1 VSHWTQTLWFRFLA
15 RLLSVFLVFQG
26 TPPLRLSLPDI
37 DPFFLLGI
45 STVQA
50 QEVPEWLVSTVDAN
64 HEDRFIQ
71 EKIAQ
76 LGPGIEAAFAFVR
89 GEIGFEAYTGSLR
102 GARGTLWSDA
112 GNSLDQASLLIAL
125 LRGQGIG
132 ARYVRGTLDEADAK
146 VLITSMFDP
155 ELMAQAV
162 GYIPEEY
169 EKADPVNDADL
180 IAEVTDHWWVELEDG
195 TQLDPSFSDST
206 VWGAPSSTH
215 FDVPEVHR
223 HKVTVRLKVE
233 SHNMLSQF
241 TDNVPLEQKFS
252 AAELY
257 GKPLT
262 LGHYVNTHK
271 PLALIGGL
279 ITHNYAPYILLDDN
293 SESIEGQTM
302 IRGNDYQE
310 FFSSLIPMANTMLT
324 RLTLELGLESPN
336 KEARVLK
343 RDLLDRVGFAAR
355 HGLSAPGVAD
365 TERPA
370 INQYDVTTINI
381 VSGSVNDELMGIQL
395 ASSLDEEG
403 YDLMLLSETLLNKD
417 PASFTSDED
426 DLLGQLVKYQT
437 RQNIAKTRLLAT
449 NYLVTSDELARS
461 TAKQHIVK
469 FYHDAPRVILSF
481 DEYQVNVNDTMTN
494 RFGIDLLLDSTKAVA
509 YPGQNR
515 DASIVA
521 KIWRGLENN
530 LAETEAVRTFTE
542 GLESEISLY
551 STYEVF
557 EEAHKAGLG
566 TVVLYG
572 HQDISRRLD
581 NLDMSAEARARIGDA
596 LRSGKSVTVPSGMVT
611 INGNQTIGWY
621 ENNPETGEFI
631 GVLEN
636 GRHGSLAE
644 YASILR
650 IRTQVV
656 GLQIRQFV
664 MSFARVVVRN
674 LTRIKNKIW
683 DLYKKFPD
691 EWKPDPVGLAT
702 EITKEVVKQGAVGAA
717 QGVAEGLADAFVESI
732 EESIIEAYKDD
743 IKARLNEE
751 LGGDAGTQ
759 LLKDLEGPLGN
770 LNQYMSAESYVKD
783 VKSITNTSLDINL
796 DLKKIAKQANKAM
809 IMDWIKL
816 NVPNLTKGQLS
827 QLELD
832 IESHTNAGMKKG
844 ITTVAGKGIGGIIGA
859 PIRGGANLIFKNITK
874 NLVKDKIKPIVREN
888 LKIDTIVGGANQTIF
903 DISAYASEE
912 LESFFNKG
920 SVIDIAGT
928 DYEVVNLLFVPALT
942 KESEVSNST
951 LGLSVVSDDLFSV
964 KLAQGQVPSAFRVQ
978 IENLGSSGNFVV
990 GTVAP
995 AGWEIL
1001 TARDSITVPFS
1012 STGVVSVFLRPL
1024 VSTTVPIP
1032 GTSVD
1037 FSVTAELAGNPSTR
1051 LTKDVDFIMPEVH
1064 ALTASADPVSLYA
1077 TPNGDVQT
1085 NLTFTNTGNVAQTV
1099 TLGLDLP
1106 AGWTADDL
1114 GSAPTLDPGE
1124 SVTRTLTFT
1133 AQGLDLD
1140 SDHYVAV
1147 TAIFGASGE
1156 FETRVPLHLHVAAP
1170 GSLQALHAA
1179 TDADALGRPELAGTL
1194 ETLGQD
1200 LSTLYQDLGSAP
1212 HKSRLLASLDTLAA
1226 QLDDPL
1232 LAPFTPDIDT
1242 ARQAIADST
1251 PATLETALDDL
1262 GTTLTAFGDQLAAM
1276 ADHDFELAL
1285 QPNNAE
1291 AQPQSPTDFGLY
1303 LKNRGTE
1310 STVYNLSLAG
1320 VPVGITATL
1329 SQDSV
1334 TLPAGFA
1341 VEPGVTGTHHL
1352 PIAIDVTLTQPAD
1365 ELTAFE
1371 FELVVTADGAPEV
1384 QRSTYG
1390 SFTSRD
1396 ELVSVLSVTSA
1407 PAFTD
1412 PGGSVDVTTRLLN
1425 ALNRER
1431 DLLVSYRVKNTGG
1444 AELFSSAPQ
1453 AVQMSVL
1460 SSVATVALGAF
1471 DTSGLPLGSY
1481 TLEVSVTESDGTPLP
1496 GGSGSGTLMV
1506 GSPLNAT
1513 LSADPDSLPAGD
1525 GQAAVTLQI
1534 DSLVNYDANGIGL
1547 IGLTDTLGG
1556 GRSVAVRGDY
1566 AYLGGTEGVTVLN
1579 ISTPQDPLIVHTFG
1593 LAGNNRTWIKDD
1605 TLLVANERDLYV
1617 YGLTDPEQPELLA
1630 SAASGVTGTHAS
1642 GFYVQGDLAF
1652 INTIIFIWGS
1662 SFVGIRGDTIIYDLG
1677 DPLNPQS
1684 LGLFYNTP
1692 QGSYPQWPGSNY
1704 FIGESAVG
1712 KDDVVYLMSSSAETA
1727 AVGGTGRLRMLD
1739 VSDPQNVTEAG
1750 VFDLPGSVLLG
1761 GMAIQ
1766 GNRALVV
1773 GTDGPFVISD
1783 GSPLQSGQ
1791 MTLHLLD
1798 VSDPLN
1804 PTILGSELLAGE
1816 GLYKFL
1822 LFSVRSVTDELFV
1835 IEDILLNGQA
1845 KLRLVDTS
1853 DPANL
1858 RVIDI
1863 DTASVV
1869 GGALFNSGL
1878 LYTASDSGLGIY
1890 DLGGLTGIPV
1900 TAQVQVPND
1909 GSAVILPGSFNRAPD
1924 STTPGAGFDTL
1935 QWDLLLQTGQLSH
1948 VLNWQVQLDGLQPG
1962 EARDAALGAAVDFT
1976 AWGSAGSID
1985 LPAASVA
1992 VEQIVALTPDSRTM
2006 RPGEESLYTVTLMN
2020 PTATAVT
2027 YDLGLQGLPPEWV
2040 TLQASVE
2047 VPAAGSIDLPLA
2059 VRADALASL
2068 GEHGFA
2074 LTATTADGARGLA
2087 YSSLILEGTAVIQ
2100 AEIHGVVITL
2110 TPLQDTA
2117 GQGTGAT
2124 YRVRITNTGNVTE
2137 TYELTGQLPVGIQ
2150 GVFGEASVTVAPGL
2164 DNYREVLLTLT
2175 APSGTA
2181 AGGQDFNVTATSTGT
2196 SGVTDQAVGTLSVSG
2211 FGVDVALTALAARPD
2226 STFLMRVTN
2235 TGQSLDTFDLSLG
2248 GVLAPAATL
2257 EITEVTLAAG
2267 ASQDVT
2273 VTVIDIDFA
2282 YPGSL
2287 DLVVIATSRG
2297 DSNVQDRAAAAI
2309 DIPQSQGLTV
2319 TLDPVEVELPG
2330 VGDGAFLV
2338 LVQNSGNSE
2347 DAYSA
2352 AITGTDGAIS
2362 AASLDGLDGQ
2372 PTQSIPSFRLPG
2384 LATGAILLNVSLS
2397 SFGEGTVDVTIH
2409 SQSNALISGTVT
2421 ARLKTANQNPVAD
2434 PGADRTVHLGD
2445 LVQLDGSNSTDP
2457 DQGPSP
2463 LAYAWSFIAV
2473 PPGSTL
2479 DDQAIADANTV
2490 SASFTPDLTGQYR
2503 VQLIVSDG
2511 LLSDSREVAFQV
2523 ENQVPVADAGPD
2535 LSVLIGEALILNG
2548 SSSHDPDRD
2557 LIRYRWTLAQTPAGS
2572 ALVQDD
2578 IGNATT
2584 PEPSFMPDL
2593 AGLYELAL
2601 VVTDGD
2607 LESNPDPIRISAYD
2621 VDLPPQADAG
2631 PDRNALVGDQAV
2643 VDGSG
2648 SYDPDAAPQP
2658 LTYRWTFASLPPGS
2672 ALDDAAI
2679 SNAASAVASFLP
2691 DVAGTYSLDLEV
2703 SDGLVQHS
2711 DQISVHCYL
2720 VETPPNA
2727 DAGDDTLAG
2736 KGILVSLDAGASFD
2750 PDTPAQ
2756 GLSYT
2761 WSFVSIPEGSG
2772 LDNADLSN
2780 ANTATPGFTPDVEG
2794 RYVLRLT
2801 LSDGTGEDSDNVMV
2815 SAKAGSG
2822 GDVVGAGGGGFG
2834 WLELWL
2840 LLTWLG
2846 IAGALRGRRRFG
2858 QLAVALMLA
2867 FLVTGGGLFSRPTQA
2882 DDGPWYMGVSVGAS
2896 KSAAD
2901 AAELDANL
2909 AALGYSTTTTLDNT
2923 DIGWKLFGGYQ
2934 WNPNLAVEAALVDL
2948 GQVTSRI
2955 SGNFGDLDA
2964 FVADVARVHPYSA
2977 RGISASIIGELPV
2990 AQRFRLFG
2998 KAGLFF
3004 WDADID
3010 ARFEVG
3016 GQPISF
3022 DSKQGVDPVFGA
3034 GVKFHINK
3042 KTAVRVEWERYEIDR
3057 DSVQL
3062 FSAGVEYRFP

>member
-1 VSHWTQTLWFRFLA
+1 MWRNPQAPHLTGDRLGRAPVSHWTQTLWFRFLA

-26 TPPLRLSLPDI
+26 APPLRLSLPEI

-50 QEVPEWLVSTVDAN
+50 QGVPEWLVSTVDAN

-76 LGPGIEAAFAFVR
+76 LGPGAGAAFAFVR
-89 GEIGFEAYTGSLR
+89 DEIGYEAYTGSLR

-125 LRGQGIG
+125 LRGQGIE
-132 ARYVRGTLDEADAK
+132 ARYVQGTLSDADAK
-146 VLITSMFDP
+146 VLVLSMFDP
-155 ELMAQAV
+155 EILANAV
-162 GYIPEEY
+162 GNIPERY
-169 EKADPVNDADL
+169 PKADPGSDFGL
-180 IAEVTDHWWVELEDG
+180 IAKAKDHWWVELEDG
-195 TQLDPSFSDST
+195 TQLDPVFADGLARGTPTST
-206 VWGAPSSTH
+206 Y
-215 FDVPEVHR
+215 FEVPDAQR
-223 HKVTVRLKVE
+223 HKVVIRLRAE
-233 SHNMLSQF
+233 FHNVLSNF
-241 TDNVPLEQKFS
+241 TYQTPLEHSFS
-252 AAELY
+252 TPELY
-257 GKPLT
+257 GKAVT
-262 LGHYVNTHK
+262 LGHFVNSHQ
-271 PLALIGGL
+271 PPALIGGFKTYTYSPWL
-279 ITHNYAPYILLDDN
+279 MVDDN
-293 SESIEGQTM
+293 DTDRNNNHL
-302 IRGNDYQE
+302 IRGDNYQE
-310 FFSSLIPMANTMLT
+310 FFANLPPVLANSTLT
-324 RLTLELGLESPN
+324 RLTLEMETQDPG
-336 KEARVLK
+336 KEQELRT
-343 RDLLDRVGFAAR
+343 RDLLDRLGFAAR
-355 HGLSAPGVAD
+355 HGMGPSQAVDSENPAL
-365 TERPA
+365 TE
-370 INQYDVTTINI
+370 
-381 VSGSVNDELMGIQL
+381 
-395 ASSLDEEG
+395 LD
-403 YDLMLLSETLLNKD
+403 LVTLLITPGFVVPELVPSHQQAVLDLTDEGSALGPEIEVLINKD
-417 PASFTSDED
+417 PAQITAQDKE
-426 DLLGQLVKYQT
+426 LVKDYNDLN
-437 RQNIAKTRLLAT
+437 RAMLIAEGGFLTTAFQLESDFAIRKMRDSHLTLAYYDSPRITLFRSRTIQDGVDSRLQM
-449 NYLVTSDELARS
+449 ELDLRRN
-461 TAKQHIVK
+461 HI
-469 FYHDAPRVILSF
+469 
-481 DEYQVNVNDTMTN
+481 
-494 RFGIDLLLDSTKAVA
+494 KALP
-509 YPGQNR
+509 YPGQNAFNR
-515 DASIVA
+515 FTFNMSKGSWDSKLEHAIVERLLAAQNPDVRIAASPIAVFRAA
-521 KIWRGLENN
+521 KAQGIP
-530 LAETEAVRTFTE
+530 LAVLTGPADITARLE
-542 GLESEISLY
+542 GLEISNEAKARIASALREGRQVNVPETMVDLDGTPAIGWWEIDMKSGEIIAVSEDGGYQSMVEFVLILALVGFGSLFAIMAFSQRLTEFFEGNQNNTGNFDSSDFNKNSNIDPVWQQEIQGDQPIGARIITINVNGQDLILDSSVFDNMNVVLEAVGSEGSILDFTGTNVEVISLY
-551 STYEVF
+551 APGPSALSGQITTG
-557 EEAHKAGLG
+557 AGITL
-566 TVVLYG
+566 
-572 HQDISRRLD
+572 
-581 NLDMSAEARARIGDA
+581 E
-596 LRSGKSVTVPSGMVT
+596 TVPERAFEVKA
-611 INGNQTIGWY
+611 QQ
-621 ENNPETGEFI
+621 
-631 GVLEN
+631 
-636 GRHGSLAE
+636 AC
-644 YASILR
+644 
-650 IRTQVV
+650 
-656 GLQIRQFV
+656 
-664 MSFARVVVRN
+664 RV
-674 LTRIKNKIW
+674 
-683 DLYKKFPD
+683 
-691 EWKPDPVGLAT
+691 A
-702 EITKEVVKQGAVGAA
+702 
-717 QGVAEGLADAFVESI
+717 
-732 EESIIEAYKDD
+732 
-743 IKARLNEE
+743 
-751 LGGDAGTQ
+751 
-759 LLKDLEGPLGN
+759 
-770 LNQYMSAESYVKD
+770 
-783 VKSITNTSLDINL
+783 
-796 DLKKIAKQANKAM
+796 
-809 IMDWIKL
+809 
-816 NVPNLTKGQLS
+816 
-827 QLELD
+827 
-832 IESHTNAGMKKG
+832 
-844 ITTVAGKGIGGIIGA
+844 
-859 PIRGGANLIFKNITK
+859 
-874 NLVKDKIKPIVREN
+874 
-888 LKIDTIVGGANQTIF
+888 
-903 DISAYASEE
+903 
-912 LESFFNKG
+912 
-920 SVIDIAGT
+920 
-928 DYEVVNLLFVPALT
+928 
-942 KESEVSNST
+942 
-951 LGLSVVSDDLFSV
+951 
-964 KLAQGQVPSAFRVQ
+964 SAFRARLS
-978 IENLGSSGNFVV
+978 NT
-990 GTVAP
+990 GTDDTFTLTGAPP
-995 AGWEIL
+995 AGWNLLI
-1001 TARDSITVPFS
+1001 ARDESAIPA
-1012 STGVVSVFLRPL
+1012 GAMGEVSFFLQPHLDTPL
-1024 VSTTVPIP
+1024 PAP
-1032 GTSVD
+1032 GTSIP
-1037 FSVTAELAGNPSTR
+1037 FSVTAARSDDPGG
-1051 LTKDVDFIMPEVH
+1051 
-1064 ALTASADPVSLYA
+1064 ALTQNLDFVMPAAYCLVARVDPDSLYT
-1077 TPNGDVQT
+1077 TPSGDAQT
-1085 NLTFTNTGNVAQTV
+1085 DLILTNTGNIAQ
-1099 TLGLDLP
+1099 TLGLGL
-1106 AGWTADDL
+1106 TAPNGFAVTGPGAD
-1114 GSAPTLDPGE
+1114 PTLNPGG
-1124 SVTRTLTFT
+1124 SVSRAITFT
-1133 AQGLDLD
+1133 AQGLPLD
-1140 SDHYVAV
+1140 SNHYARA
-1147 TAIFGASGE
+1147 TANYGAGGE
-1156 FETRVPLHLHVAAP
+1156 FLTEMTIRLHIAAP

-1200 LSTLYQDLGSAP
+1200 LSSLYQDLGSEP
-1212 HKSRLLASLDTLAA
+1212 HKSRLLASLDSLSN

-1232 LAPFTPDIDT
+1232 LAPFAPDIDT

-1262 GTTLTAFGDQLAAM
+1262 DTALTAFGEQLAAL
-1276 ADHDFELAL
+1276 ADHDFEVAL
-1285 QPNNAE
+1285 RPNSAE
-1291 AQPQSPTDFGLY
+1291 ALPQSPTVFRLY

-1310 STVYNLSLAG
+1310 TTTYHLSLAG
-1320 VPVGITATL
+1320 VPPGIDASL
-1329 SQDSV
+1329 SQASL
-1334 TLPAGFA
+1334 TLRSGFA
-1341 VEPGVTGTHHL
+1341 IEPGVSGTHHL

-1371 FELVVTADGAPEV
+1371 FELVVTADGAPQV

-1390 SFTSRD
+1390 SFTARD
-1396 ELVSVLSVTSA
+1396 ELVSVLSVTST

-1431 DLLVSYRVKNTGG
+1431 DLLVSYRVKNAGG
-1444 AELFSSAPQ
+1444 AEFFSSAPQ

-1481 TLEVSVTESDGTPLP
+1481 TLEVSVTESDGTPLA
-1496 GGSGSGTLMV
+1496 GGSGSGTLLV
-1506 GSPLNAT
+1506 GSPLNAA
-1513 LSADPDSLPAGD
+1513 LSVDPDSLPAGD
-1525 GQAAVTLQI
+1525 GQAMVTLQI

-1593 LAGNNRTWIKDD
+1593 SAGNNRTWIKGDY
-1605 TLLVANERDLYV
+1605 LLVANELDLTV

-1642 GFYVQGDLAF
+1642 GLYVQGDLAF
-1652 INTIIFIWGS
+1652 VNTIIFIWGNS
-1662 SFVGIRGDTIIYDLG
+1662 IVGIRGDTIIYDLS

-1692 QGSYPQWPGSNY
+1692 QGSYPQWPGSHY

-1712 KDDVVYLMSSSAETA
+1712 KGGVVYLMSSSAENDA
-1727 AVGGTGRLRMLD
+1727 AGGTGRLRMLN

-1773 GTDGPFVISD
+1773 GTDGPFVLSG
-1783 GSPLQSGQ
+1783 GSPSLSGQ

-1798 VSDPLN
+1798 VTDPLN
-1804 PTILGSELLAGE
+1804 PTILGSELLAGG
-1816 GLYKFL
+1816 GLYRLL
-1822 LFSVRSVTDELFV
+1822 LFTVRSVTDDLFV
-1835 IEDILLNGQA
+1835 IEDIDLNGQA

-1878 LYTASDSGLGIY
+1878 LYTASNSGLGVY

-1909 GSAVILPGSFNRAPD
+1909 GSAVILPGSFNRVPD

-1935 QWDLLLQTGQLSH
+1935 QWNLSLQTGQLSH
-1948 VLNWQVQLDGLQPG
+1948 ALNWQVQLDGLQPG
-1962 EARDAALGAAVDFT
+1962 EARNAALGAVVDFT
-1976 AWGSAGSID
+1976 AWGSAGSIE
-1985 LPAASVA
+1985 LPAALVA
-1992 VEQIVALTPDSRTM
+1992 VEQVVALTPESRTM

-2020 PTATAVT
+2020 PAATAVT
-2027 YDLGLQGLPPEWV
+2027 YALGLQGLPPEWV

-2047 VPAAGSIDLPLA
+2047 VPAAGSIDISLT

-2074 LTATTADGARGLA
+2074 VTAATAGGARGLA
-2087 YSSLILEGTAVIQ
+2087 YSRLVLEGTAVIQ

-2124 YRVRITNTGNVTE
+2124 YRVRIINTGNVTE

-2181 AGGQDFNVTATSTGT
+2181 AGGQNFDVTATSTGT
-2196 SGVTDQAVGTLSVSG
+2196 SGVTDQAGGTLNVSG

-2235 TGQSLDTFDLSLG
+2235 TGQSQDTFGLSLG

-2257 EITEVTLAAG
+2257 EITAVTLAAG
-2267 ASQDVT
+2267 ASRDLT
-2273 VTVIDIDFA
+2273 VTVIGIDFA

-2297 DSNVQDRAAAAI
+2297 DGNVQDRASAAI
-2309 DIPQSQGLTV
+2309 DIPQSQGLTL

-2347 DAYSA
+2347 DVYSA
-2352 AITGTDGAIS
+2352 AITGTGGAIS

-2421 ARLKTANQNPVAD
+2421 ARLRTANQNPVAD
-2434 PGADRTVHLGD
+2434 PGADRSVHLGD

-2457 DQGPSP
+2457 DLGPSP

-2473 PPGSTL
+2473 PPGSAL
-2479 DDQAIADANTV
+2479 DDQAIVGANTV

-2503 VQLIVSDG
+2503 VQLVVSDG
-2511 LLSDSREVAFQV
+2511 LLSDAREVAFQV

-2548 SSSHDPDRD
+2548 SGSHDPDQD

-2572 ALVQDD
+2572 VLVQDD

-2584 PEPSFMPDL
+2584 PEPSFTPDL

-2621 VDLPPQADAG
+2621 ADLPPQADAG
-2631 PDRNALVGDQAV
+2631 SDRNALVGEQAIL
-2643 VDGSG
+2643 DGSG

-2679 SNAASAVASFLP
+2679 SNATSALASFLP
-2691 DVAGTYSLDLEV
+2691 DVAGTYSLDLEI

-2711 DQISVHCYL
+2711 DRVSVHGYL

-2736 KGILVSLDAGASFD
+2736 KGIPVSLDAGASSD

-2756 GLSYT
+2756 GLSYA
-2761 WSFVSIPEGSG
+2761 WIFVSIPQGSA
-2772 LDNADLSN
+2772 LDNADISN

-2815 SAKAGSG
+2815 SAKAGTG

-2840 LLTWLG
+2840 LLAWLG

-2858 QLAVALMLA
+2858 QLPVALMLA
-2867 FLVTGGGLFSRPTQA
+2867 FLVTGGGLSPRPAQA

-2909 AALGYSTTTTLDNT
+2909 AALGYSTTSTLDDT

-2977 RGISASIIGELPV
+2977 RGISASIVGELPV

-2998 KAGLFF
+2998 KVGLFF

-3042 KTAVRVEWERYEIDR
+3042 KTALRVEWERYEIDR

-3062 FSAGVEYRFP
+3062 LSAGVEYRFP

>member
-1 VSHWTQTLWFRFLA
+1 
-15 RLLSVFLVFQG
+15 
-26 TPPLRLSLPDI
+26 
-37 DPFFLLGI
+37 
-45 STVQA
+45 
-50 QEVPEWLVSTVDAN
+50 
-64 HEDRFIQ
+64 
-71 EKIAQ
+71 
-76 LGPGIEAAFAFVR
+76 
-89 GEIGFEAYTGSLR
+89 
-102 GARGTLWSDA
+102 
-112 GNSLDQASLLIAL
+112 
-125 LRGQGIG
+125 
-132 ARYVRGTLDEADAK
+132 
-146 VLITSMFDP
+146 
-155 ELMAQAV
+155 
-162 GYIPEEY
+162 
-169 EKADPVNDADL
+169 
-180 IAEVTDHWWVELEDG
+180 
-195 TQLDPSFSDST
+195 
-206 VWGAPSSTH
+206 
-215 FDVPEVHR
+215 
-223 HKVTVRLKVE
+223 
-233 SHNMLSQF
+233 
-241 TDNVPLEQKFS
+241 
-252 AAELY
+252 
-257 GKPLT
+257 
-262 LGHYVNTHK
+262 
-271 PLALIGGL
+271 
-279 ITHNYAPYILLDDN
+279 
-293 SESIEGQTM
+293 
-302 IRGNDYQE
+302 
-310 FFSSLIPMANTMLT
+310 
-324 RLTLELGLESPN
+324 
-336 KEARVLK
+336 
-343 RDLLDRVGFAAR
+343 
-355 HGLSAPGVAD
+355 
-365 TERPA
+365 
-370 INQYDVTTINI
+370 
-381 VSGSVNDELMGIQL
+381 
-395 ASSLDEEG
+395 
-403 YDLMLLSETLLNKD
+403 
-417 PASFTSDED
+417 
-426 DLLGQLVKYQT
+426 
-437 RQNIAKTRLLAT
+437 
-449 NYLVTSDELARS
+449 
-461 TAKQHIVK
+461 
-469 FYHDAPRVILSF
+469 
-481 DEYQVNVNDTMTN
+481 
-494 RFGIDLLLDSTKAVA
+494 
-509 YPGQNR
+509 
-515 DASIVA
+515 
-521 KIWRGLENN
+521 
-530 LAETEAVRTFTE
+530 
-542 GLESEISLY
+542 
-551 STYEVF
+551 
-557 EEAHKAGLG
+557 
-566 TVVLYG
+566 
-572 HQDISRRLD
+572 
-581 NLDMSAEARARIGDA
+581 
-596 LRSGKSVTVPSGMVT
+596 
-611 INGNQTIGWY
+611 
-621 ENNPETGEFI
+621 
-631 GVLEN
+631 
-636 GRHGSLAE
+636 
-644 YASILR
+644 
-650 IRTQVV
+650 
-656 GLQIRQFV
+656 
-664 MSFARVVVRN
+664 
-674 LTRIKNKIW
+674 
-683 DLYKKFPD
+683 
-691 EWKPDPVGLAT
+691 
-702 EITKEVVKQGAVGAA
+702 
-717 QGVAEGLADAFVESI
+717 
-732 EESIIEAYKDD
+732 
-743 IKARLNEE
+743 
-751 LGGDAGTQ
+751 
-759 LLKDLEGPLGN
+759 
-770 LNQYMSAESYVKD
+770 
-783 VKSITNTSLDINL
+783 
-796 DLKKIAKQANKAM
+796 
-809 IMDWIKL
+809 
-816 NVPNLTKGQLS
+816 
-827 QLELD
+827 
-832 IESHTNAGMKKG
+832 
-844 ITTVAGKGIGGIIGA
+844 
-859 PIRGGANLIFKNITK
+859 
-874 NLVKDKIKPIVREN
+874 
-888 LKIDTIVGGANQTIF
+888 
-903 DISAYASEE
+903 
-912 LESFFNKG
+912 
-920 SVIDIAGT
+920 
-928 DYEVVNLLFVPALT
+928 
-942 KESEVSNST
+942 
-951 LGLSVVSDDLFSV
+951 
-964 KLAQGQVPSAFRVQ
+964 
-978 IENLGSSGNFVV
+978 
-990 GTVAP
+990 
-995 AGWEIL
+995 
-1001 TARDSITVPFS
+1001 
-1012 STGVVSVFLRPL
+1012 
-1024 VSTTVPIP
+1024 
-1032 GTSVD
+1032 
-1037 FSVTAELAGNPSTR
+1037 
-1051 LTKDVDFIMPEVH
+1051 
-1064 ALTASADPVSLYA
+1064 
-1077 TPNGDVQT
+1077 
-1085 NLTFTNTGNVAQTV
+1085 
-1099 TLGLDLP
+1099 
-1106 AGWTADDL
+1106 
-1114 GSAPTLDPGE
+1114 
-1124 SVTRTLTFT
+1124 
-1133 AQGLDLD
+1133 
-1140 SDHYVAV
+1140 
-1147 TAIFGASGE
+1147 
-1156 FETRVPLHLHVAAP
+1156 
-1170 GSLQALHAA
+1170 
-1179 TDADALGRPELAGTL
+1179 
-1194 ETLGQD
+1194 
-1200 LSTLYQDLGSAP
+1200 
-1212 HKSRLLASLDTLAA
+1212 
-1226 QLDDPL
+1226 
-1232 LAPFTPDIDT
+1232 
-1242 ARQAIADST
+1242 
-1251 PATLETALDDL
+1251 
-1262 GTTLTAFGDQLAAM
+1262 M

-1285 QPNNAE
+1285 RPNSAE
-1291 AQPQSPTDFGLY
+1291 AQPQSPTDLGLY

-1310 STVYNLSLAG
+1310 STVYNLSLVGA
-1320 VPVGITATL
+1320 PAGITSTL

-1365 ELTAFE
+1365 ELTAFD
-1371 FELVVTADGAPEV
+1371 FELRVSVEGAPEV

-1390 SFTSRD
+1390 SFTARD
-1396 ELVSVLSVTSA
+1396 ELVSVLSVTST

-1412 PGGSVDVTTRLLN
+1412 PGGSVAVTTRLLN

-1431 DLLVSYRVKNTGG
+1431 DLLVSYRVKNAGG

-1481 TLEVSVTESDGTPLP
+1481 TLEVSVTESDGTPLA
-1496 GGSGSGTLMV
+1496 GGSGSGTLLV
-1506 GSPLNAT
+1506 GSPLNAA
-1513 LSADPDSLPAGD
+1513 LSVDPDSLPAGD
-1525 GQAAVTLQI
+1525 GQAVVTLQI
-1534 DSLVNYDANGIGL
+1534 NSLVNYDANGIGL
-1547 IGLTDTLGG
+1547 TDTLGG
-1556 GRSVAVRGDY
+1556 ARSVAVRGDY

-1579 ISTPQDPLIVHTFG
+1579 ISTPQDPQVIHTFG
-1593 LAGNNRTWIKDD
+1593 LAGNNRTWIKGDY
-1605 TLLVANERDLYV
+1605 LLVANKLNLTV
-1617 YGLTDPEQPELLA
+1617 YGLTDPKQPELLA

-1642 GFYVQGDLAF
+1642 GLYVQGDLAF
-1652 INTIIFIWGS
+1652 VNTIIFIWGS
-1662 SFVGIRGDTIIYDLG
+1662 SFVGIRGDTIIYDLS

-1692 QGSYPQWPGSNY
+1692 QGSYPQWPGSHY

-1712 KDDVVYLMSSSAETA
+1712 KDNVVYLMSSSAETDA
-1727 AVGGTGRLRMLD
+1727 AGGTGRLRMLD

-1766 GNRALVV
+1766 GNRALIV

-1798 VSDPLN
+1798 VTDPLN
-1804 PTILGSELLAGE
+1804 PVILGSELLAGG
-1816 GLYKFL
+1816 GLYKLL
-1822 LFSVRSVTDELFV
+1822 LFTVRSVTENLFV
-1835 IEDILLNGQA
+1835 IEDIVLNGQA

-1858 RVIDI
+1858 RVIDV
-1863 DTASVV
+1863 DAASVV
-1869 GGALFNSGL
+1869 GGALFSSGL
-1878 LYTASDSGLGIY
+1878 LYTASDSGLGVY

-1924 STTPGAGFDTL
+1924 STTLGAGFDTL
-1935 QWDLLLQTGQLSH
+1935 QWDLLLQAGQLSH
-1948 VLNWQVQLDGLQPG
+1948 ALNWQVQLDGLQPG
-1962 EARDAALGAAVDFT
+1962 EARDAALGGAVDFT
-1976 AWGSAGSID
+1976 AWGSAGSIE
-1985 LPAASVA
+1985 LPAALVA
-1992 VEQIVALTPDSRTM
+1992 VEQVVALTPESRTM

-2020 PTATAVT
+2020 PAATAVT
-2027 YDLGLQGLPPEWV
+2027 YALGLQGLPPEWA

-2047 VPAAGSIDLPLA
+2047 VLAAGSIDLPLT

-2074 LTATTADGARGLA
+2074 VTAATAGGARGLA

-2175 APSGTA
+2175 APSGTT

-2196 SGVTDQAVGTLSVSG
+2196 SGVTDQAVGTLNVSG

-2248 GVLAPAATL
+2248 GVLAPVATL

-2267 ASQDVT
+2267 ASQDLT

-2352 AITGTDGAIS
+2352 AITGTGGAIS

-2372 PTQSIPSFRLPG
+2372 PTQSISSFRLPG
-2384 LATGAILLNVSLS
+2384 LTTGAILLNVSLS
-2397 SFGEGTVDVTIH
+2397 SFGEGTVDVTID
-2409 SQSNALISGTVT
+2409 SQSNAQISGTVT
-2421 ARLKTANQNPVAD
+2421 ALLKTANQNPVAD

-2457 DQGPSP
+2457 DQGPAP
-2463 LAYAWSFIAV
+2463 LSYAWSFIAV
-2473 PPGSTL
+2473 PPGSAL
-2479 DDQAIADANTV
+2479 DDQAIAGANAV

-2511 LLSDSREVAFQV
+2511 LLLDSREVAFQV

-2548 SSSHDPDRD
+2548 SGSHDPDRD

-2584 PEPSFMPDL
+2584 PEPSFTPDL

-2607 LESNPDPIRISAYD
+2607 LDSNPDSIRIGVYD
-2621 VDLPPQADAG
+2621 ADLPPQADAG

-2643 VDGSG
+2643 LDGSG

-2658 LTYRWTFASLPPGS
+2658 LTYRWTFANLPPGS

-2679 SNAASAVASFLP
+2679 SNATSAVASFLP
-2691 DVAGTYSLDLEV
+2691 DAAGTYSLDLEV

-2736 KGILVSLDAGASFD
+2736 KGIPVSLDAGASSD

-2756 GLSYT
+2756 GLSYA
-2761 WSFVSIPEGSG
+2761 WIFVSIPQGSG

-2815 SAKAGSG
+2815 SAKAGTG

-2840 LLTWLG
+2840 LLAWLG
-2846 IAGALRGRRRFG
+2846 IAGALRGRRRFD
-2858 QLAVALMLA
+2858 QLPVALMLA
-2867 FLVTGGGLFSRPTQA
+2867 FLVTGGGLFPRPAQA
-2882 DDGPWYMGVSVGAS
+2882 DDGPWYMGVSAGAS

-2909 AALGYSTTTTLDNT
+2909 AALGYSTTSTLDDT

-2977 RGISASIIGELPV
+2977 RGISASIVGELPV

-2998 KAGLFF
+2998 KVGLFF

-3034 GVKFHINK
+3034 GVKYHINK
-3042 KTAVRVEWERYEIDR
+3042 KTALMVEWERYEIDR

>member
-1 VSHWTQTLWFRFLA
+1 MSHWTQTLWFRFLA

-26 TPPLRLSLPDI
+26 VPPLRYSLPDL

-45 STVQA
+45 STAQA
-50 QEVPEWLVSTVDAN
+50 QGVPEWLVSTVDAN

-71 EKIAQ
+71 QKIAQ

-89 GEIGFEAYTGSLR
+89 DEIGFEAYTGSLR

-132 ARYVRGTLDEADAK
+132 ARYVRGTLGEADAK
-146 VLITSMFDP
+146 VLIASMFDP

-162 GYIPEEY
+162 GYIPDKY
-169 EKADPVNDADL
+169 AKADPVNDPEFM
-180 IAEVTDHWWVELEDG
+180 AEATDHWWVELEDG
-195 TQLDPSFSDST
+195 TLLDPSFSDG
-206 VWGAPSSTH
+206 VVRGIADSSY
-215 FDVPEVHR
+215 FEVPEAER
-223 HKVTVRLKVE
+223 HKVTLRLKAE
-233 SHNMLSQF
+233 FYNILSNF
-241 TDNVPLEQKFS
+241 TYKTPLEHTFS
-252 AAELY
+252 TPEVY
-257 GKPLT
+257 GKALS
-262 LGHYVNTHK
+262 
-271 PLALIGGL
+271 LAHFVSSYQPPAMIGGFKTYTYSPFL
-279 ITHNYAPYILLDDN
+279 MVDDN
-293 SESIEGQTM
+293 GATPDNNATLDSNPI
-302 IRGNDYQE
+302 IRGQNYQE
-310 FFSSLIPMANTMLT
+310 FFSSLPPVLANSTLT
-324 RLTLELGLESPN
+324 RLTLEIDVQNPSMETETLS
-336 KEARVLK
+336 

-355 HGLSAPGVAD
+355 HGLDSPQAVD
-365 TERPA
+365 SEMPA
-370 INQYDVTTINI
+370 ITEYDVVTINI
-381 VSGSVNDELMGIQL
+381 LPGKTDTSAVVSITSQLADLYIEARTLSDETLPISQKDPSLWTVDEQSKLEHYKDLMVQLQIASTRYLGILFLKDSDYWTETTAKGHLVRAYFNSPRLILSSSFVHGDSATNDSSLHASLDLLKNRIRVIPYPRQNSIADVLFNAIRGIKENILEKNAVEQILEPDENALVSLASAIEVFQNANEQKIEIINLFGEADIQKLMTLEISSEAKARITEALRFNKTVNVPVRAVSVNGNPAIAWYEINNTTGELIGVSEDGGHGISEYVYLLTVAVRVTGILLLINAFGWDRLMIFLANPPSSLPPGLQDGPLKSSWVDYAIWYQTEEAQMALEQEAALKNEKGIGFDFSEEDQNTGNPIIGHILLKVPFGKDVPVPIRYIEYIGAPVGVEGSVIRWAGLGLEVIGLMNPGPTSLSGSTASVPGL
-395 ASSLDEEG
+395 AMEILQE
-403 YDLMLLSETLLNKD
+403 
-417 PASFTSDED
+417 PAFT
-426 DLLGQLVKYQT
+426 V
-437 RQNIAKTRLLAT
+437 A
-449 NYLVTSDELARS
+449 
-461 TAKQHIVK
+461 
-469 FYHDAPRVILSF
+469 
-481 DEYQVNVNDTMTN
+481 
-494 RFGIDLLLDSTKAVA
+494 FG
-509 YPGQNR
+509 
-515 DASIVA
+515 DASIGSAFQVN
-521 KIWRGLENN
+521 ITN
-530 LAETEAVRTFTE
+530 E
-542 GLESEISLY
+542 GSEGDFQL
-551 STYEVF
+551 
-557 EEAHKAGLG
+557 
-566 TVVLYG
+566 
-572 HQDISRRLD
+572 
-581 NLDMSAEARARIGDA
+581 SA
-596 LRSGKSVTVPSGMVT
+596 T
-611 INGNQTIGWY
+611 
-621 ENNPETGEFI
+621 
-631 GVLEN
+631 
-636 GRHGSLAE
+636 
-644 YASILR
+644 
-650 IRTQVV
+650 
-656 GLQIRQFV
+656 
-664 MSFARVVVRN
+664 
-674 LTRIKNKIW
+674 
-683 DLYKKFPD
+683 
-691 EWKPDPVGLAT
+691 DPVGG
-702 EITKEVVKQGAVGAA
+702 KV
-717 QGVAEGLADAFVESI
+717 
-732 EESIIEAYKDD
+732 
-743 IKARLNEE
+743 
-751 LGGDAGTQ
+751 
-759 LLKDLEGPLGN
+759 LLSVDTIP
-770 LNQYMSAESYVKD
+770 
-783 VKSITNTSLDINL
+783 I
-796 DLKKIAKQANKAM
+796 
-809 IMDWIKL
+809 
-816 NVPNLTKGQLS
+816 P
-827 QLELD
+827 
-832 IESHTNAGMKKG
+832 
-844 ITTVAGKGIGGIIGA
+844 AGKTG
-859 PIRGGANLIFKNITK
+859 R
-874 NLVKDKIKPIVREN
+874 
-888 LKIDTIVGGANQTIF
+888 
-903 DISAYASEE
+903 ASVY
-912 LESFFNKG
+912 L
-920 SVIDIAGT
+920 
-928 DYEVVNLLFVPALT
+928 
-942 KESEVSNST
+942 
-951 LGLSVVSDDLFSV
+951 
-964 KLAQGQVPSAFRVQ
+964 QPSL
-978 IENLGSSGNFVV
+978 N
-990 GTVAP
+990 
-995 AGWEIL
+995 
-1001 TARDSITVPFS
+1001 DSLPV
-1012 STGVVSVFLRPL
+1012 
-1024 VSTTVPIP
+1024 P
-1032 GTSVD
+1032 GTALP
-1037 FSVTAELAGNPSTR
+1037 FSVTITREDNPAVT
-1051 LTKDVDFIMPEVH
+1051 LTQNMAFAMPEVYTLR
-1064 ALTASADPVSLYA
+1064 AEADPAILFT
-1077 TPNGDVQT
+1077 TPSGTVQAEI
-1085 NLTFTNTGNVAQTV
+1085 NFTNTGNAVQTV
-1099 TLGLDLP
+1099 GANLDVLP
-1106 AGWTADDL
+1106 GFTVSDL
-1114 GSAPTLDPGE
+1114 GGPQVLNPGE
-1124 SVTRTLTFT
+1124 VLSRTISFS
-1133 AQGLDLD
+1133 AQGLDID
-1140 SDHYVAV
+1140 SDHYTQL
-1147 TAIFGASGE
+1147 TATYGASGE
-1156 FETRVPLHLHVAAP
+1156 LETRVSLHLYVAAP
-1170 GSLQALHAA
+1170 GSLQALQAA

-1200 LSTLYQDLGSAP
+1200 LSTLYQELGSEP
-1212 HKSRLLASLDTLAA
+1212 HKSRLLASLDSLSA

-1232 LAPFTPDIDT
+1232 LAP
-1242 ARQAIADST
+1242 
-1251 PATLETALDDL
+1251 L
-1262 GTTLTAFGDQLAAM
+1262 
-1276 ADHDFELAL
+1276 ADHDFEVAL
-1285 QPNNAE
+1285 RPNSAE
-1291 AQPQSPTDFGLY
+1291 ALPQSPTLFRLY

-1310 STVYNLSLAG
+1310 TTTYHLSLAG
-1320 VPVGITATL
+1320 IPPGIDASL
-1329 SQDSV
+1329 SQDSL
-1334 TLPAGFA
+1334 TLRSGFA
-1341 VEPGVTGTHHL
+1341 VEPGVSGTHHL
-1352 PIAIDVTLTQPAD
+1352 PIAVDVTLTQPAD

-1371 FELVVTADGAPEV
+1371 FELRVTADGAPQV

-1390 SFTSRD
+1390 SFTARD

-1431 DLLVSYRVKNTGG
+1431 DLLVSYRVKNAVG

-1496 GGSGSGTLMV
+1496 GGSGSGTLLV

-1513 LSADPDSLPAGD
+1513 LSVDPDSLPAGD

-1593 LAGNNRTWIKDD
+1593 LAGNNRTWIKGDY
-1605 TLLVANERDLYV
+1605 LLVANELNLTV

-1642 GFYVQGDLAF
+1642 GLYVQGDLAF
-1652 INTIIFIWGS
+1652 VNTIIFIWGS
-1662 SFVGIRGDTIIYDLG
+1662 SIVGIRGDTIIYDLS

-1692 QGSYPQWPGSNY
+1692 QGSYPQWPGSDY

-1712 KDDVVYLMSSSAETA
+1712 KGDVVYLMSSSAETA

-1739 VSDPQNVTEAG
+1739 VSDPQNVAEAG

-1773 GTDGPFVISD
+1773 GTDGPFVLSG
-1783 GSPLQSGQ
+1783 GSPSLSGQ

-1798 VSDPLN
+1798 LTDPLN
-1804 PTILGSELLAGE
+1804 PTILGSELLAGG
-1816 GLYKFL
+1816 GLYRLL
-1822 LFSVRSVTDELFV
+1822 LFTVRSVTDDLFV
-1835 IEDILLNGQA
+1835 IEDIDLNGQA

-1869 GGALFNSGL
+1869 GGALFSSGL
-1878 LYTASDSGLGIY
+1878 LYTASNSGLGIY

-1935 QWDLLLQTGQLSH
+1935 QWNLSLQTGQLSH
-1948 VLNWQVQLDGLQPG
+1948 ALNWQVQLDGLQPG
-1962 EARDAALGAAVDFT
+1962 EARNAALGAAVDFT

-1985 LPAASVA
+1985 LPAVSVA

-2020 PTATAVT
+2020 PAATAVT
-2027 YDLGLQGLPPEWV
+2027 YGLGLQGLPPEWV

-2047 VPAAGSIDLPLA
+2047 VPAAGSIDLPLT

-2074 LTATTADGARGLA
+2074 LTATTAGGARGLA
-2087 YSSLILEGTAVIQ
+2087 YSSLTLEGAAVIQ

-2110 TPLQDTA
+2110 TPIQDTA

-2124 YRVRITNTGNVTE
+2124 YRVRIINTGNVTE

-2150 GVFGEASVTVAPGL
+2150 GLFGEASVTVAPGL

-2175 APSGTA
+2175 APPGATV
-2181 AGGQDFNVTATSTGT
+2181 GGQNFDVTATSTGT
-2196 SGVTDQAVGTLSVSG
+2196 SGVTDQAAGTLNVSG

-2235 TGQSLDTFDLSLG
+2235 TGQNQDTFDLSLG

-2257 EITEVTLAAG
+2257 EITAVTLAAG
-2267 ASQDVT
+2267 ASQDLT
-2273 VTVIDIDFA
+2273 VTVIGIDFA

-2297 DSNVQDRAAAAI
+2297 DGNIQDRASAAI

-2330 VGDGAFLV
+2330 VGDGAFLI

-2352 AITGTDGAIS
+2352 AITGTGGAIS

-2384 LATGAILLNVSLS
+2384 LATGAILLNVSLG

-2409 SQSNALISGTVT
+2409 SQSNAQISGTVT

-2434 PGADRTVHLGD
+2434 PGADRTIHLGD
-2445 LVQLDGSNSTDP
+2445 QILMDGSNSTDP

-2463 LAYAWSFIAV
+2463 LTYAWSFIAV
-2473 PPGSTL
+2473 PPGSAL
-2479 DDQAIADANTV
+2479 DDQAIAGANTV

-2523 ENQVPVADAGPD
+2523 ENQVPLADAGPD
-2535 LSVLIGEALILNG
+2535 ISVLIGEAMILNG
-2548 SSSHDPDRD
+2548 SGSHDPDRD
-2557 LIRYRWTLAQTPAGS
+2557 LIRYRWTLTQTPAGS
-2572 ALVQDD
+2572 ALIQDD
-2578 IGNATT
+2578 VGNATT
-2584 PEPSFMPDL
+2584 PEPAFTPDL

-2607 LESNPDPIRISAYD
+2607 LESNPDSILISAYD

-2643 VDGSG
+2643 LDGSG

-2679 SNAASAVASFLP
+2679 SNAASVVASFLP

-2711 DQISVHCYL
+2711 DQISVHGYL

-2736 KGILVSLDAGASFD
+2736 KGIPISLDAGASSD

-2756 GLSYT
+2756 GLSYA
-2761 WSFVSIPEGSG
+2761 WSFVSIPQGSG
-2772 LDNADLSN
+2772 LDNTDLSN

-2815 SAKAGSG
+2815 SAKAGTG

-2840 LLTWLG
+2840 LLAWLG

-2858 QLAVALMLA
+2858 QLPVALMLA
-2867 FLVTGGGLFSRPTQA
+2867 FLLTGGGLFPRPAQA
-2882 DDGPWYMGVSVGAS
+2882 DDGPWYMGGSVGAS

-2901 AAELDANL
+2901 ASELDANL
-2909 AALGYSTTTTLDNT
+2909 AALGYSTTSTLDDT

-2977 RGISASIIGELPV
+2977 RGISASIVGELPV

-2998 KAGLFF
+2998 KVGLFF

-3042 KTAVRVEWERYEIDR
+3042 KTALRVEWERYEVDR

-3062 FSAGVEYRFP
+3062 LSAGVEYRFP

>member
-1 VSHWTQTLWFRFLA
+1 MGEVS
-15 RLLSVFLVFQG
+15 
-26 TPPLRLSLPDI
+26 
-37 DPFFLLGI
+37 FFL
-45 STVQA
+45 Q
-50 QEVPEWLVSTVDAN
+50 PHVD
-64 HEDRFIQ
+64 
-71 EKIAQ
+71 
-76 LGPGIEAAFAFVR
+76 
-89 GEIGFEAYTGSLR
+89 
-102 GARGTLWSDA
+102 
-112 GNSLDQASLLIAL
+112 
-125 LRGQGIG
+125 
-132 ARYVRGTLDEADAK
+132 
-146 VLITSMFDP
+146 
-155 ELMAQAV
+155 
-162 GYIPEEY
+162 
-169 EKADPVNDADL
+169 
-180 IAEVTDHWWVELEDG
+180 
-195 TQLDPSFSDST
+195 
-206 VWGAPSSTH
+206 
-215 FDVPEVHR
+215 
-223 HKVTVRLKVE
+223 
-233 SHNMLSQF
+233 
-241 TDNVPLEQKFS
+241 
-252 AAELY
+252 
-257 GKPLT
+257 
-262 LGHYVNTHK
+262 
-271 PLALIGGL
+271 
-279 ITHNYAPYILLDDN
+279 
-293 SESIEGQTM
+293 
-302 IRGNDYQE
+302 
-310 FFSSLIPMANTMLT
+310 
-324 RLTLELGLESPN
+324 
-336 KEARVLK
+336 
-343 RDLLDRVGFAAR
+343 
-355 HGLSAPGVAD
+355 
-365 TERPA
+365 
-370 INQYDVTTINI
+370 
-381 VSGSVNDELMGIQL
+381 
-395 ASSLDEEG
+395 
-403 YDLMLLSETLLNKD
+403 TLL
-417 PASFTSDED
+417 PA
-426 DLLGQLVKYQT
+426 
-437 RQNIAKTRLLAT
+437 
-449 NYLVTSDELARS
+449 
-461 TAKQHIVK
+461 
-469 FYHDAPRVILSF
+469 
-481 DEYQVNVNDTMTN
+481 
-494 RFGIDLLLDSTKAVA
+494 
-509 YPGQNR
+509 
-515 DASIVA
+515 
-521 KIWRGLENN
+521 
-530 LAETEAVRTFTE
+530 
-542 GLESEISLY
+542 
-551 STYEVF
+551 
-557 EEAHKAGLG
+557 
-566 TVVLYG
+566 
-572 HQDISRRLD
+572 
-581 NLDMSAEARARIGDA
+581 
-596 LRSGKSVTVPSGMVT
+596 
-611 INGNQTIGWY
+611 
-621 ENNPETGEFI
+621 
-631 GVLEN
+631 
-636 GRHGSLAE
+636 
-644 YASILR
+644 
-650 IRTQVV
+650 
-656 GLQIRQFV
+656 
-664 MSFARVVVRN
+664 
-674 LTRIKNKIW
+674 
-683 DLYKKFPD
+683 
-691 EWKPDPVGLAT
+691 
-702 EITKEVVKQGAVGAA
+702 
-717 QGVAEGLADAFVESI
+717 
-732 EESIIEAYKDD
+732 
-743 IKARLNEE
+743 
-751 LGGDAGTQ
+751 
-759 LLKDLEGPLGN
+759 
-770 LNQYMSAESYVKD
+770 
-783 VKSITNTSLDINL
+783 
-796 DLKKIAKQANKAM
+796 
-809 IMDWIKL
+809 
-816 NVPNLTKGQLS
+816 
-827 QLELD
+827 
-832 IESHTNAGMKKG
+832 
-844 ITTVAGKGIGGIIGA
+844 
-859 PIRGGANLIFKNITK
+859 
-874 NLVKDKIKPIVREN
+874 
-888 LKIDTIVGGANQTIF
+888 
-903 DISAYASEE
+903 
-912 LESFFNKG
+912 
-920 SVIDIAGT
+920 
-928 DYEVVNLLFVPALT
+928 
-942 KESEVSNST
+942 
-951 LGLSVVSDDLFSV
+951 
-964 KLAQGQVPSAFRVQ
+964 
-978 IENLGSSGNFVV
+978 
-990 GTVAP
+990 
-995 AGWEIL
+995 
-1001 TARDSITVPFS
+1001 
-1012 STGVVSVFLRPL
+1012 
-1024 VSTTVPIP
+1024 P
-1032 GTSVD
+1032 GTSIP
-1037 FSVTAELAGNPSTR
+1037 FSVTAARGDNPGG
-1051 LTKDVDFIMPEVH
+1051 
-1064 ALTASADPVSLYA
+1064 ALTHNLDFVMPATYCLVARVDPDSLYT
-1077 TPNGDVQT
+1077 TPNGDAQT
-1085 NLTFTNTGNVAQTV
+1085 DLVLTNTGNIAQ
-1099 TLGLDLP
+1099 TLGLGLTVPNGFAVTGPGADP
-1106 AGWTADDL
+1106 AL
-1114 GSAPTLDPGE
+1114 NPGD
-1124 SVTRTLTFT
+1124 SVTRAITFT
-1133 AQGLDLD
+1133 AQGLSLD
-1140 SDHYVAV
+1140 SNHYARA
-1147 TAIFGASGE
+1147 TANYGAGGE
-1156 FETRVPLHLHVAAP
+1156 FLTEMTIRLHIAAP
-1170 GSLQALHAA
+1170 GSLQALQAA

-1200 LSTLYQDLGSAP
+1200 LSTLYQELGSEP
-1212 HKSRLLASLDTLAA
+1212 HKSRLLASLDSLSA

-1232 LAPFTPDIDT
+1232 LAPFAPDIDT
-1242 ARQAIADST
+1242 ARQAIAGST

-1262 GTTLTAFGDQLAAM
+1262 GTALTSFGDQLAAL
-1276 ADHDFELAL
+1276 ADHDFEVAL
-1285 QPNNAE
+1285 RPNSAE
-1291 AQPQSPTDFGLY
+1291 ALPQSPTVFRLY
-1303 LKNRGTE
+1303 LKNMGTE
-1310 STVYNLSLAG
+1310 TTTYHLSLAG
-1320 VPVGITATL
+1320 IPPGIDASL
-1329 SQDSV
+1329 SQDSL
-1334 TLPAGFA
+1334 TLRSGFA
-1341 VEPGVTGTHHL
+1341 VEPGVSGTHHL

-1371 FELVVTADGAPEV
+1371 FELQVTADGAPEV

-1390 SFTSRD
+1390 SFTARD

-1431 DLLVSYRVKNTGG
+1431 DLLVSYRVKNAGG

-1496 GGSGSGTLMV
+1496 GGSGSGTLLV

-1513 LSADPDSLPAGD
+1513 LSVDPDSLPAGD

-1593 LAGNNRTWIKDD
+1593 LAGNNRTWIKGDY
-1605 TLLVANERDLYV
+1605 LLVANELNLTV

-1642 GFYVQGDLAF
+1642 GLYVQDDLAF

-1662 SFVGIRGDTIIYDLG
+1662 SFVGIRGDTIIYDLS

-1750 VFDLPGSVLLG
+1750 VFDLPGTVLLG

-1773 GTDGPFVISD
+1773 GTDGPFVLSD

-1798 VSDPLN
+1798 VTDPLN
-1804 PTILGSELLAGE
+1804 PTILGSELLAGG
-1816 GLYKFL
+1816 GLYKLL
-1822 LFSVRSVTDELFV
+1822 LFTVRSVTDDLFV
-1835 IEDILLNGQA
+1835 IEDIDLNGQA

-1869 GGALFNSGL
+1869 GGALFSSGL
-1878 LYTASDSGLGIY
+1878 LYTASNSGLGIY

-1900 TAQVQVPND
+1900 IAQVQVPND

-1935 QWDLLLQTGQLSH
+1935 QWNLSLQTGQLNH
-1948 VLNWQVQLDGLQPG
+1948 ALNWQVQLDSLQPG
-1962 EARDAALGAAVDFT
+1962 EARNAALGAAVDFT

-2020 PTATAVT
+2020 PAATAVT

-2074 LTATTADGARGLA
+2074 LTATTAGGARGLA
-2087 YSSLILEGTAVIQ
+2087 YSSLTLEGAAVIQ

-2110 TPLQDTA
+2110 TPIQDTA

-2124 YRVRITNTGNVTE
+2124 YRVRIINTGNVTE

-2150 GVFGEASVTVAPGL
+2150 GLFGEASVTEAPGL

-2175 APSGTA
+2175 APPGA
-2181 AGGQDFNVTATSTGT
+2181 AVGGQNFDVTATSTGT
-2196 SGVTDQAVGTLSVSG
+2196 SGVTDQAAGTLNVSG

-2235 TGQSLDTFDLSLG
+2235 TGQNQDTFDLSLG

-2257 EITEVTLAAG
+2257 EITAVTLAAG
-2267 ASQDVT
+2267 ASRDVT
-2273 VTVIDIDFA
+2273 VTVIGIDFA

-2297 DSNVQDRAAAAI
+2297 DGNVQDRASAAI

-2330 VGDGAFLV
+2330 VGDGAFLI

-2352 AITGTDGAIS
+2352 AITGTGGAIS

-2384 LATGAILLNVSLS
+2384 LATGAILLNVSLG

-2409 SQSNALISGTVT
+2409 SQSNAQISGTVT

-2434 PGADRTVHLGD
+2434 TGADRTIHLGD
-2445 LVQLDGSNSTDP
+2445 QILLDGSNSTDP

-2463 LAYAWSFIAV
+2463 LTYAWSFIAV
-2473 PPGSTL
+2473 PPGSAL
-2479 DDQAIADANTV
+2479 DDQAIAGANTD

-2523 ENQVPVADAGPD
+2523 ENQVPLADAGPD
-2535 LSVLIGEALILNG
+2535 ISVLIGEAMILNG
-2548 SSSHDPDRD
+2548 SGSHDPDRD

-2572 ALVQDD
+2572 ALIQDD
-2578 IGNATT
+2578 VGNATT
-2584 PEPSFMPDL
+2584 PEPSFTPDL
-2593 AGLYELAL
+2593 AGLYEQAL

-2607 LESNPDPIRISAYD
+2607 LESNPDSILISAYD
-2621 VDLPPQADAG
+2621 ADLPPQADAG

-2643 VDGSG
+2643 LDGSG

-2658 LTYRWTFASLPPGS
+2658 LTYRWTFANLPPGS

-2703 SDGLVQHS
+2703 SDGLVQHN
-2711 DQISVHCYL
+2711 DQISVHGYL

-2736 KGILVSLDAGASFD
+2736 KGIPISLDAGASSD

-2756 GLSYT
+2756 GLSYA
-2761 WSFVSIPEGSG
+2761 WSFVSIPQGSG

-2815 SAKAGSG
+2815 SAKAGTG

-2840 LLTWLG
+2840 LLAWLG

-2858 QLAVALMLA
+2858 QLPVALMLA
-2867 FLVTGGGLFSRPTQA
+2867 FLLSGGGLFPRPAQA
-2882 DDGPWYMGVSVGAS
+2882 DDGSWYMGVSVGAS

-2909 AALGYSTTTTLDNT
+2909 AALGYSTTSTLDDT

-2977 RGISASIIGELPV
+2977 RGISASIVGELPV

-2998 KAGLFF
+2998 KVGLFF

-3034 GVKFHINK
+3034 GVKYHINK
-3042 KTAVRVEWERYEIDR
+3042 KMALRVEWERYEIDR

-3062 FSAGVEYRFP
+3062 LSAGVEYRFP

>member
-1 VSHWTQTLWFRFLA
+1 M
-15 RLLSVFLVFQG
+15 
-26 TPPLRLSLPDI
+26 
-37 DPFFLLGI
+37 
-45 STVQA
+45 
-50 QEVPEWLVSTVDAN
+50 
-64 HEDRFIQ
+64 
-71 EKIAQ
+71 
-76 LGPGIEAAFAFVR
+76 
-89 GEIGFEAYTGSLR
+89 
-102 GARGTLWSDA
+102 RGTL
-112 GNSLDQASLLIAL
+112 G
-125 LRGQGIG
+125 
-132 ARYVRGTLDEADAK
+132 EADAK
-146 VLITSMFDP
+146 VLIALMFDP

-162 GYIPEEY
+162 GYIPDKY
-169 EKADPVNDADL
+169 AKADPVNDPEFM
-180 IAEVTDHWWVELEDG
+180 AEATDHWWVELEDG
-195 TQLDPSFSDST
+195 TLLDPSFSD
-206 VWGAPSSTH
+206 GAVRGIADSSY
-215 FDVPEVHR
+215 FEVPEAER
-223 HKVTVRLKVE
+223 HKVTLRLKAE
-233 SHNMLSQF
+233 FYNILSNF
-241 TDNVPLEQKFS
+241 TYKTPLEHTFS
-252 AAELY
+252 TPEVY
-257 GKPLT
+257 GKALSLAHFVSSYQPS
-262 LGHYVNTHK
+262 
-271 PLALIGGL
+271 ALIGGFKTYTYSPFL
-279 ITHNYAPYILLDDN
+279 IVDDN
-293 SESIEGQTM
+293 GATPDNNATLDSNSI
-302 IRGNDYQE
+302 IRGQDYQE
-310 FFSSLIPMANTMLT
+310 FFSSLLPVLANSTLT
-324 RLTLELGLESPN
+324 RLTLDIDVQDPGMETETLS
-336 KEARVLK
+336 

-355 HGLSAPGVAD
+355 HGLDSPQAVD
-365 TERPA
+365 SEMPA
-370 INQYDVTTINI
+370 ITEYDVATINI
-381 VSGSVNDELMGIQL
+381 LPGKTDTSAVVSITSQLADLYIESRKLSDETLPISQKDPSLWTVEEQSKLEHYKDLMVQLQIASTRYLGILFLKDSDYWTETTAKGHLVRAYFNSPRLILSSSFVHGDRATNDSSLHASLDLLKNRIQVIPYPRQNSIADVLFNASRGIRENILEKNAVEQMLEPDENAIVSLASAIEVFQNANEQKIEIINLFGEADIQKLMTLEISSEAKARITEALRLNKTVNVPVRAVSVDGNPAIAWYEINNTTGELIGVSEDGRHGIAEYVALLSVALQATGILWLINAFGWDRLMIFLANPPSSLPSGLQDGPLKNSWVDYAIWYQTEEGQMTLEQEAALENEKGIGFDFSEKDPDTGNPIIGHILLKVPFGKDVPVPIRFLEYIGAPVGVEGSVIRWAGLGLEVIGLMNPGPGSLSGSMISVPGL
-395 ASSLDEEG
+395 AMEILQE
-403 YDLMLLSETLLNKD
+403 
-417 PASFTSDED
+417 PAFT
-426 DLLGQLVKYQT
+426 V
-437 RQNIAKTRLLAT
+437 A
-449 NYLVTSDELARS
+449 
-461 TAKQHIVK
+461 
-469 FYHDAPRVILSF
+469 
-481 DEYQVNVNDTMTN
+481 
-494 RFGIDLLLDSTKAVA
+494 FG
-509 YPGQNR
+509 
-515 DASIVA
+515 DASIGSAFQVN
-521 KIWRGLENN
+521 ITN
-530 LAETEAVRTFTE
+530 E
-542 GLESEISLY
+542 GSEGSFQL
-551 STYEVF
+551 
-557 EEAHKAGLG
+557 
-566 TVVLYG
+566 
-572 HQDISRRLD
+572 
-581 NLDMSAEARARIGDA
+581 SA
-596 LRSGKSVTVPSGMVT
+596 T
-611 INGNQTIGWY
+611 
-621 ENNPETGEFI
+621 
-631 GVLEN
+631 
-636 GRHGSLAE
+636 
-644 YASILR
+644 
-650 IRTQVV
+650 
-656 GLQIRQFV
+656 
-664 MSFARVVVRN
+664 
-674 LTRIKNKIW
+674 
-683 DLYKKFPD
+683 
-691 EWKPDPVGLAT
+691 DPVGGKVLLSVDT
-702 EITKEVVKQGAVGAA
+702 I
-717 QGVAEGLADAFVESI
+717 SI
-732 EESIIEAYKDD
+732 
-743 IKARLNEE
+743 
-751 LGGDAGTQ
+751 
-759 LLKDLEGPLGN
+759 P
-770 LNQYMSAESYVKD
+770 
-783 VKSITNTSLDINL
+783 
-796 DLKKIAKQANKAM
+796 
-809 IMDWIKL
+809 
-816 NVPNLTKGQLS
+816 
-827 QLELD
+827 
-832 IESHTNAGMKKG
+832 
-844 ITTVAGKGIGGIIGA
+844 AGKTG
-859 PIRGGANLIFKNITK
+859 R
-874 NLVKDKIKPIVREN
+874 
-888 LKIDTIVGGANQTIF
+888 
-903 DISAYASEE
+903 ASVY
-912 LESFFNKG
+912 LQPSLND
-920 SVIDIAGT
+920 SLPVSGT
-928 DYEVVNLLFVPALT
+928 AL
-942 KESEVSNST
+942 
-951 LGLSVVSDDLFSV
+951 
-964 KLAQGQVPSAFRVQ
+964 P
-978 IENLGSSGNFVV
+978 
-990 GTVAP
+990 
-995 AGWEIL
+995 
-1001 TARDSITVPFS
+1001 
-1012 STGVVSVFLRPL
+1012 
-1024 VSTTVPIP
+1024 
-1032 GTSVD
+1032 
-1037 FSVTAELAGNPSTR
+1037 FSVTITREDNPAVN
-1051 LTKDVDFIMPEVH
+1051 LTQNMAFAMPEVYT
-1064 ALTASADPVSLYA
+1064 LRVEADPA
-1077 TPNGDVQT
+1077 TLFSTPSGTVQT
-1085 NLTFTNTGNVAQTV
+1085 EINFSNTGNVVQTV
-1099 TLGLDLP
+1099 GANLDVLP
-1106 AGWTADDL
+1106 GFTVSDL
-1114 GSAPTLDPGE
+1114 GGPQVLNPGE
-1124 SVTRTLTFT
+1124 VLSRTISFS
-1133 AQGLDLD
+1133 AQGLDID
-1140 SDHYVAV
+1140 SDHYTQLIA
-1147 TAIFGASGE
+1147 TYGDSGE
-1156 FETRVPLHLHVAAP
+1156 LETRVSLHLHVAAP
-1170 GSLQALHAA
+1170 GSLQALNAA
-1179 TDADALGRPELAGTL
+1179 TDADALARPELADTL
-1194 ETLGQD
+1194 EILGQD
-1200 LSTLYQDLGSAP
+1200 LSSLYQDQTDETRKERVLAGLSG
-1212 HKSRLLASLDTLAA
+1212 LLA
-1226 QLDDPL
+1226 QIDDPL
-1232 LAPFTPDIDT
+1232 LETFAADI
-1242 ARQAIADST
+1242 AAAQQAIANST
-1251 PATLETALDDL
+1251 PTTLASALDILAATLTP
-1262 GTTLTAFGDQLAAM
+1262 FGDQLAAM

-1285 QPNNAE
+1285 RPNSAE
-1291 AQPQSPTDFGLY
+1291 AQPQSPADFGLY

-1310 STVYNLSLAG
+1310 STVYSLSLAG
-1320 VPVGITATL
+1320 VPAGITATL

-1371 FELVVTADGAPEV
+1371 FELVVTADGAPQV

-1390 SFTSRD
+1390 SFTARD
-1396 ELVSVLSVTSA
+1396 ELVSVLSVTST

-1431 DLLVSYRVKNTGG
+1431 DLLVSYRVKNAGG
-1444 AELFSSAPQ
+1444 GELFSSAPQ

-1460 SSVATVALGAF
+1460 SSVATVSLGAF

-1481 TLEVSVTESDGTPLP
+1481 TLEVSVTESDGTPLA
-1496 GGSGSGTLMV
+1496 GGSGSGTLLV

-1513 LSADPDSLPAGD
+1513 LSVDPDSLPAGD

-1534 DSLVNYDANGIGL
+1534 GSLVDYDANGIAL

-1579 ISTPQDPLIVHTFG
+1579 ISTPQDPQIVHTFG
-1593 LAGNNRTWIKDD
+1593 SAGNNRTWIKGDY
-1605 TLLVANERDLYV
+1605 LLVAHEFDLSV
-1617 YGLTDPEQPELLA
+1617 YGLTDPAQPELLA
-1630 SAASGVTGTHAS
+1630 SAASGITGTHAS
-1642 GFYVQGDLAF
+1642 GLYVQGDLAF
-1652 INTIIFIWGS
+1652 VNTIIFIWGS
-1662 SFVGIRGDTIIYDLG
+1662 SFVGIRGDTIIYDLT

-1712 KDDVVYLMSSSAETA
+1712 KDNVVYLMSSSAETD

-1766 GNRALVV
+1766 GDRALVV

-1783 GSPLQSGQ
+1783 GSPVQSGQ

-1798 VSDPLN
+1798 VTDPLN

-1816 GLYKFL
+1816 GLYRLL
-1822 LFSVRSVTDELFV
+1822 LFTVRSVTDELFV
-1835 IEDILLNGQA
+1835 IEDIALNGQA
-1845 KLRLVDTS
+1845 KLRLVDAS

-1869 GGALFNSGL
+1869 GGALFSSGL
-1878 LYTASDSGLGIY
+1878 LYTASNSGLGVY
-1890 DLGGLTGIPV
+1890 DLGGLIGIPV
-1900 TAQVQVPND
+1900 SAQVQVPND
-1909 GSAVILPGSFNRAPD
+1909 GRAVILPGSFNRAPD

-1962 EARDAALGAAVDFT
+1962 EARDAALGGTVDFT
-1976 AWGSAGSID
+1976 AWGSAGSIQ
-1985 LPAASVA
+1985 LPATSVA
-1992 VEQIVALTPDSRTM
+1992 VEQVVALTPESRTM

-2020 PTATAVT
+2020 PAATAMT

-2040 TLQASVE
+2040 TLQATVE
-2047 VPAAGSIDLPLA
+2047 VPAAGSIDLPLT

-2074 LTATTADGARGLA
+2074 VTAATAGGARGLA
-2087 YSSLILEGTAVIQ
+2087 YSRLVLEGTAVIQ

-2117 GQGTGAT
+2117 GQGTSAT
-2124 YRVRITNTGNVTE
+2124 YRVRIINTGNVTE

-2150 GVFGEASVTVAPGL
+2150 GLFGETSVTVAPGL

-2175 APSGTA
+2175 APPGVA
-2181 AGGQDFNVTATSTGT
+2181 AGGQNFDVTATSTGT
-2196 SGVTDQAVGTLSVSG
+2196 SGVTDQAAGTLNVSG

-2226 STFLMRVTN
+2226 DSTFLMRVTN
-2235 TGQSLDTFDLSLG
+2235 TGQSQDTFDLSLG

-2257 EITEVTLAAG
+2257 EITAVTLAAG
-2267 ASQDVT
+2267 ASRDVT
-2273 VTVIDIDFA
+2273 VTVIGIDFA

-2319 TLDPVEVELPG
+2319 SLEPVEVELPG

-2352 AITGTDGAIS
+2352 AITGTGGVIS
-2362 AASLDGLDGQ
+2362 AANLDGLDGQ

-2409 SQSNALISGTVT
+2409 SQSNAQISGTVT

-2434 PGADRTVHLGD
+2434 PGADRTIHLGD

-2457 DQGPSP
+2457 DQRPSS
-2463 LAYAWSFIAV
+2463 LTYAWSFIAV
-2473 PPGSTL
+2473 PPGSVL
-2479 DDQAIADANTV
+2479 DDQAIAGANTV

-2548 SSSHDPDRD
+2548 SGSHDPDRD
-2557 LIRYRWTLAQTPAGS
+2557 LIRYWWTLAQTPAGS
-2572 ALVQDD
+2572 ALTQDD

-2584 PEPSFMPDL
+2584 PEPSFTPDL

-2607 LESNPDPIRISAYD
+2607 LDSNPDPIRISAYD
-2621 VDLPPQADAG
+2621 ADLPPHADAG

-2643 VDGSG
+2643 LDGSG
-2648 SYDPDAAPQP
+2648 SYDPDTAPQP
-2658 LTYRWTFASLPPGS
+2658 LTCRWTFANLPPGS

-2736 KGILVSLDAGASFD
+2736 KGIPVSLDAGASSD
-2750 PDTPAQ
+2750 PDTPSQ

-2761 WSFVSIPEGSG
+2761 WSFVSIPQGSG

-2815 SAKAGSG
+2815 SAKAGTG

-2858 QLAVALMLA
+2858 QLPVALMLA
-2867 FLVTGGGLFSRPTQA
+2867 FLLAGGGLFPRPA
-2882 DDGPWYMGVSVGAS
+2882 EAADGPWYMGVSVGAS

-2901 AAELDANL
+2901 AAELDASL
-2909 AALGYSTTTTLDNT
+2909 AALGYSTISTLDNT

-2955 SGNFGDLDA
+2955 SGNFGDDLDV

-2998 KAGLFF
+2998 KVGLFF

-3034 GVKFHINK
+3034 GMKFHINK